1 MGIGTT
7 PSVLRLQSN
16 KTMSLAKMKKLLL
29 RKAQREG
36 YEHAYILRS
45 FNELIR
51 IGVKDEKE
59 ELVRNENI
67 KIPDYLLRH
76 IVALSTE
83 EEATQNSLIGSD
95 LFSIIGPKA
104 MLLNDVEMPISSVPT
119 KKEPVLTFPLART
132 KKQ

>member
-1 MGIGTT
+1 M
-7 PSVLRLQSN
+7 P
-16 KTMSLAKMKKLLL
+16 LAKMKKLLL

-36 YEHAYILRS
+36 YAHAYILRS

-83 EEATQNSLIGSD
+83 EEATQNSFIGSD

-104 MLLNDVEMPISSVPT
+104 MLLNDVEMPITSVPT
-119 KKEPVLTFPLART
+119 KREPVLTFPLTRT

>member
-1 MGIGTT
+1 
-7 PSVLRLQSN
+7 
-16 KTMSLAKMKKLLL
+16 MSIAKMKKLLL

-36 YEHAYILRS
+36 YDHAYILRS

-59 ELVRNENI
+59 ELVRNESI

>member
-1 MGIGTT
+1 M
-7 PSVLRLQSN
+7 
-16 KTMSLAKMKKLLL
+16 TMSLAKMKKLLL

-59 ELVRNENI
+59 ELVRNESI

-83 EEATQNSLIGSD
+83 EEATQNSLIASD

>member
-1 MGIGTT
+1 
-7 PSVLRLQSN
+7 
-16 KTMSLAKMKKLLL
+16 MSLAKMKKLLL

-132 KKQ
+132 KNQ

>member
-1 MGIGTT
+1 
-7 PSVLRLQSN
+7 
-16 KTMSLAKMKKLLL
+16 
-29 RKAQREG
+29 
-36 YEHAYILRS
+36 
-45 FNELIR
+45 NELIR

-83 EEATQNSLIGSD
+83 EEATQNSLIASD

-104 MLLNDVEMPISSVPT
+104 MLLNDVEMPITSVPT
-119 KKEPVLTFPLART
+119 KREPVLTFPLTRT